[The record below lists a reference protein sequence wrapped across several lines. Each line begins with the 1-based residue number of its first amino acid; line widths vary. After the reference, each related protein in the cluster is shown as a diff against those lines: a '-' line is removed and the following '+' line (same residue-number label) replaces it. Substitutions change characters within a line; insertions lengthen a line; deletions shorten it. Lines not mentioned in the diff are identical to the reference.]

1 MNTDYKKQKPILSV
15 SVSTVAYFEGKDIE
29 KRSIEMSQI
38 FCKIICSSFVM
49 VAVLSIASQGRKG

>member
-1 MNTDYKKQKPILSV
+1 MNKKQKPILSA
-15 SVSTVAYFEGKDIE
+15 SVSTVAYFEGKGIQ
-29 KRSIEMSQI
+29 KGSLEMSQI

>member
-29 KRSIEMSQI
+29 KGS
-38 FCKIICSSFVM
+38 
-49 VAVLSIASQGRKG
+49 